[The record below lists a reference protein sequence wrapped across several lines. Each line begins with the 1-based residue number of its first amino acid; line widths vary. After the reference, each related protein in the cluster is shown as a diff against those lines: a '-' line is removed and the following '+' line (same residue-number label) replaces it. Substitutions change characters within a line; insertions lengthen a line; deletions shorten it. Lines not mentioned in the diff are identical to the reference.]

1 MKYKLYATHK
11 SLRLATGG
19 LSVGQAAR
27 LPSFGWAAFLFL
39 SVCMA
44 SNAFAGVTI
53 AISPS
58 NATVQVGES
67 ITFTANPSCDQ
78 FDITDPS
85 AFSYAWSGDI
95 FGATTTDNPLTVTPT
110 SPGNKSVTVTVT
122 GPAAGNPSSTA
133 TATATATYKVTPSQP
148 CP

>member
-1 MKYKLYATHK
+1 MKCK
-11 SLRLATGG
+11 SARKSWG
-19 LSVGQAAR
+19 VG
-27 LPSFGWAAFLFL
+27 WTAFLFIA
-39 SVCMA
+39 VGMA

-53 AISPS
+53 TTNPAS
-58 NATVQVGES
+58 ATVKVGES

-78 FDITDPS
+78 FDTTNLS
-85 AFSYAWSGDI
+85 AFTFAWSGDT
-95 FGATTTDNPLTVTPT
+95 FGATPTDQSTLTVTPT

-133 TATATATYKVTPSQP
+133 TATATATYMVTPAPP